1 MPPMSANKNTM
12 TVVFILVLM
21 VIGGVMSWF
30 LRSDLIEVGLD
41 SSLSHEAK
49 RTLFQKYSHETT
61 YPEGAT
67 EVCFRL
73 EPGLYKDGDVYG
85 EYVRFKA
92 DDTMIDSFV
101 ESTLGLDSKTET
113 PTDYMAWH
121 QGVGDYPWWRPM
133 SVENPEFYEDQR
145 KFITVDR
152 SGGIVYYSYVRSYS
166 VLKGVPS
173 SPVN

>member
-1 MPPMSANKNTM
+1 M
-12 TVVFILVLM
+12 TVVFILILM
-21 VIGGVMSWF
+21 ILGGVLSWF
-30 LRSDLIEVGLD
+30 LRTDLVVVGLN
-41 SSLSHEAK
+41 SSLTPQAK
-49 RTLFQKYSHETT
+49 RNLFEKNSHETT
-61 YPEGAT
+61 YPDNAE

-73 EPGLYKDGDVYG
+73 EPGFYEDGEVYG

-92 DDTMIDSFV
+92 DDTAIDEFV
-101 ESTLGLDSKTET
+101 DSTLGLDSKTET

-133 SVENPEFYEDQR
+133 AVENPEFYEDQR

-152 SGGIVYYSYVRSYS
+152 SQGIVYFSYVRSYS

-173 SPVN
+173 SPIN